1 MSDTHASALRHS
13 LQQAQRTH
21 TREELG
27 DRMFEIFF
35 TRFPETR
42 KLFENSDVESF
53 GQVKFR
59 LVSDFIVDCVR
70 NPEYALYTMA
80 SEIYRHDY
88 LDVRD
93 QDYFNGMIDACHEAV
108 RQALGDQYTPELAGF
123 WAESCEA
130 AKATIQEARRKVR
143 K

>member
-1 MSDTHASALRHS
+1 MPNTHATAIRLS
-13 LQQAQRTH
+13 LQHAQYIQ
-21 TREELG
+21 TRDQLG
-27 DRMFEIFF
+27 QKMFEIFF
-35 TRFPETR
+35 ARFPETER
-42 KLFENSDVESF
+42 IFANSDVESF
-53 GQVKFR
+53 AQVKFR
-59 LVSDFIVDCVR
+59 LVSDFILDCVR

-93 QDYFNGMIDACHEAV
+93 QDYFNAMIDACHEAV
-108 RQALGDQYTPELAGF
+108 RQALGTGYTAELAEL
-123 WAESCEA
+123 WDESTQT